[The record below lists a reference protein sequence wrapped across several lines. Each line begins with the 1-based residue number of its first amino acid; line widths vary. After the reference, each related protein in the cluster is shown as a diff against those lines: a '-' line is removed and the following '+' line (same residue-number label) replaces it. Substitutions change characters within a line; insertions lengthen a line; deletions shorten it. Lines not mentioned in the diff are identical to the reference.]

1 MRLNRSACRPAN
13 IGLSLRFQRRQDTKI
28 LSASLHPVL
37 TDASNLGHGSKL
49 LGRDRL
55 YSSTSAASSPLED
68 RKPRKRPSKDERRT
82 MVETYVNEYRITNDG
97 KFPTVSHTIK
107 EVGGGYYTVR
117 QIIQEML
124 YNSKQSSPD
133 AKHVST
139 GKSSTKK
146 IEIAYNSEN
155 AIDITDI
162 RTVKSAT
169 NNHEIICDSEER
181 SMYTKNNSSEKSAT
195 KNHEMICNSEE
206 QSMYTRDATLEKS
219 VMKEDP
225 ILTKFEEVPQ
235 ASELGEG
242 TGPILKDVE
251 NSSSMSIQSKLDQFV
266 PVETDEPKDVE
277 AQSPHLSDKPES
289 SRNLDYEKEHKIR
302 EEKVKSNV
310 SEHKAGPYKSSE
322 ISGRELDNVHNKYAD
337 QKKSSVWNNL
347 KSFANGILS
356 IWKRS

>member
-1 MRLNRSACRPAN
+1 MRLNRSVCRPVN

-28 LSASLHPVL
+28 STASLHPVL
-37 TDASNLGHGSKL
+37 ADASNLGHGSKL

-55 YSSTSAASSPLED
+55 YASASAATCALED

-124 YNSKQSSPD
+124 YNSKQSSTD
-133 AKHVST
+133 AKYVSI
-139 GKSSTKK
+139 GKSSTKET
-146 IEIAYNSEN
+146 EIASNSKNE
-155 AIDITDI
+155 IDLTDI
-162 RTVKSAT
+162 R
-169 NNHEIICDSEER
+169 NNHDMICNSEEQ
-181 SMYTKNNSSEKSAT
+181 SMYTKDNSSDKSAT
-195 KNHEMICNSEE
+195 KIHEMICNSEE
-206 QSMYTRDATLEKS
+206 QSMYARDASLEKS
-219 VMKEDP
+219 IIKEDH

-235 ASELGEG
+235 AMELGEG

-251 NSSSMSIQSKLDQFV
+251 TSSSIAIQSKQVQFV
-266 PVETDEPKDVE
+266 SVETDEPKDME
-277 AQSPHLSDKPES
+277 AQSPDLIDKHES
-289 SRNLDYEKEHKIR
+289 IRNLDYEKEHEIR
-302 EEKVKSNV
+302 EEKVKSNA
-310 SEHKAGPYKSSE
+310 SEHRAGPQESSE
-322 ISGRELDNVHNKYAD
+322 ISGRELDNMPHEYAD